1 MDNLTKEQRRKN
13 MQNIRSAG
21 TKPERLIMRELKRR
35 EIYFASHAEAITGK
49 PDIVFRRKKI
59 AVFIDS
65 DFWHG
70 HPKRCIM
77 PQTNIEYWNSKIARN
92 RKRDKDVNHILKKMA
107 GSLLDYGDMTLKIVL
122 ISAFRLFLI
131 NLKKKMGRIPTANKK
146 DRKRITNH
154 LTGQGGTLPVNSAFS
169 MV

>member
-21 TKPERLIMRELKRR
+21 TKPERLMMHELKRR
-35 EIYFASHAEAITGK
+35 KIYFASHTESITGK

-77 PQTNIEYWNSKIARN
+77 PKSNRSYWDAKILRNRMRDKAVNKELKAAGWEVLRLWEYDVKKNFQRCVSKI
-92 RKRDKDVNHILKKMA
+92 L
-107 GSLLDYGDMTLKIVL
+107 
-122 ISAFRLFLI
+122 SAVMS
-131 NLKKKMGRIPTANKK
+131 N
-146 DRKRITNH
+146 
-154 LTGQGGTLPVNSAFS
+154 
-169 MV
+169 